1 MGWLARHWPLTLGMA
16 MVAALVSGVALS
28 FTSPPHPGPFA
39 GLGSAGPGF
48 TNRDLARAL
57 GDSGD
62 LFVSPWITCRTR
74 SGRVDNRPFNRRC
87 LRRDMEGPCYPGTG
101 ETRTAIFVRIRAR
114 RYHVVDERVLWVAPA
129 CASVA

>member
-1 MGWLARHWPLTLGMA
+1 MVGTALAPDARDGDGGGARLRGRGQLH
-16 MVAALVSGVALS
+16 VAAAPRAVR
-28 FTSPPHPGPFA
+28 